1 MNSLTVITTDR
12 TGLIAELSG
21 LLAAH
26 GINVAAM
33 DGRAV
38 GTNAILHIDVDDLSS
53 AITVLTRAGCQV
65 MSDEVLTLQVENL
78 PGALARVASELAEAS
93 LDIRMMRTVSR
104 QAESCIVTIAT
115 SDNERARHLLADR
128 LV

>member
-1 MNSLTVITTDR
+1 
-12 TGLIAELSG
+12 
-21 LLAAH
+21 
-26 GINVAAM
+26 
-33 DGRAV
+33 
-38 GTNAILHIDVDDLSS
+38 
-53 AITVLTRAGCQV
+53 
-65 MSDEVLTLQVENL
+65 MSDEVLTLQVENV

-115 SDNERARHLLADR
+115 SDNEQAKHLLADR

>member
-21 LLAAH
+21 LLATN
-26 GINVAAM
+26 GVNVAAM

-38 GTNAILHIDVDDLSS
+38 GTNAILHIDVDNLST
-53 AITVLTRAGCQV
+53 AMAVLTRAGCQV
-65 MSDEVLTLQVENL
+65 MSDEVLTLQVENV

-115 SDNERARHLLADR
+115 SDNEQAKRLLADR

>member
-21 LLAAH
+21 LLATN
-26 GINVAAM
+26 GVNVAAM

-38 GTNAILHIDVDDLSS
+38 GTNAILHIDVDNLS
-53 AITVLTRAGCQV
+53 AAMAVLTRAGCQV
-65 MSDEVLTLQVENL
+65 MSDEVLTLQVENV
-78 PGALARVASELAEAS
+78 PGALARVASELAEAN

-104 QAESCIVTIAT
+104 QPDSCIVTIAT
-115 SDNERARHLLADR
+115 SDNAQAKRLLADR

>member
-21 LLAAH
+21 LLATN
-26 GINVAAM
+26 GVNVAAM

-38 GTNAILHIDVDDLSS
+38 GTNAILHIDVDNLST
-53 AITVLTRAGCQV
+53 AMAVLTRAGCQV
-65 MSDEVLTLQVENL
+65 MSDEVLTLQVENV

-104 QAESCIVTIAT
+104 QAESCIVTMST
-115 SDNERARHLLADR
+115 SDNEQAKRLLADR